1 MIETPQWTPSTYRGA
16 DFGQETSDQLS
27 EFMEDKLHAV
37 EEYARANP
45 WSFGMWML
53 GIGFV
58 LGWKLKPW

>member
-1 MIETPQWTPSTYRGA
+1 MIETPQWTPTTPYDDHTS
-16 DFGQETSDQLS
+16 QETPDQLS
-27 EFMEDKLHAV
+27 EFMEDRLRAV
-37 EEYARANP
+37 EAYAQANP